1 VDVDEFGGADDGD
14 AVERALRRLAGT
26 GPAADPATLVAGAR
40 ARARTLQRR
49 RRGVAGIV
57 AVAALAVPLGVSQ
70 LGPGPDVTP
79 RRTVVAAPS
88 PAPVDV
94 TEDDLLTGTSIA
106 GVLPGAVRD
115 RAADVVE
122 TAGSDV
128 VGGICRDLPL
138 PAGPRLIAGRTATW
152 NAPLDPSRVGQP
164 SLRETV
170 RVFEGSG
177 AQAYLEFAEAQAQ
190 ACAGQSAESGPW
202 TVDDQTT
209 DGVEVQA
216 YALLQAA
223 PQAFWTVRV
232 VDARGPVVVDLQLSA
247 FADDPR
253 DLLIGQANT
262 LATAA
267 LQQNTG
273 TAG

>member
-1 VDVDEFGGADDGD
+1 VDDVDGYDDEVG
-14 AVERALRRLAGT
+14 RALRRLARS
-26 GPAADPATLVAGAR
+26 GPVADPAALVAGAR
-40 ARARTLQRR
+40 TRARTLQRR
-49 RRGVAGIV
+49 RRGVAGVV
-57 AVAALAVPLGVSQ
+57 AVAALAVPLGISQ
-70 LGPGPDVTP
+70 LGAGPDAGT
-79 RRTVVAAPS
+79 RRTVVASPG
-88 PAPVDV
+88 PAPVV
-94 TEDDLLTGTSIA
+94 VSEDDLLTGANIA
-106 GVLPGAVRD
+106 SALPGAVRD

-122 TAGSDV
+122 GPGDVV

-138 PAGPRLIAGRTATW
+138 PAGPRLLAGRTATW
-152 NAPLDPSRVGQP
+152 NEPIDPARVGQP

-177 AQAYLEFAEAQAQ
+177 AQEYLEFAKSQAQ
-190 ACAGQSAESGPW
+190 ACAGQSAASGPW
-202 TVDDQTT
+202 TVFDQVT

-216 YALLQAA
+216 YAQLQAA

-253 DLLIGQANT
+253 DLLIGQASG

-273 TAG
+273 AAG

>member
-1 VDVDEFGGADDGD
+1 MDEHQQGRDDD
-14 AVERALRRLAGT
+14 AVGRALRTLARS
-26 GPAADPATLVAGAR
+26 GPPADAAALVAGAR
-40 ARARTLQRR
+40 SRARTLRR
-49 RRGVAGIV
+49 RRRVAAGIV
-57 AVAALAVPLGVSQ
+57 AVVALAVPVGVSQ
-70 LGPGPDVTP
+70 LTPDAAP
-79 RRTVVAAPS
+79 RRTVVASPAPS
-88 PAPVDV
+88 PVVV
-94 TEDDLLTGTSIA
+94 TEDDLLTGASIA

-122 TAGSDV
+122 TAGADV
-128 VGGICRDLPL
+128 VGGVCRDLPL
-138 PAGPRLIAGRTATW
+138 PAGPRLLAGRTATW
-152 NAPLDPSRVGQP
+152 NEPLDPTRVGQP

-177 AQAYLEFAEAQAQ
+177 AQAYLEFAKAQAQ

-202 TVDDQTT
+202 TVDDQIT

-247 FADDPR
+247 FAGDPR
-253 DLLIGQANT
+253 DLLLGQVSG

-267 LQQNTG
+267 LEQN
-273 TAG
+273 AGAVG